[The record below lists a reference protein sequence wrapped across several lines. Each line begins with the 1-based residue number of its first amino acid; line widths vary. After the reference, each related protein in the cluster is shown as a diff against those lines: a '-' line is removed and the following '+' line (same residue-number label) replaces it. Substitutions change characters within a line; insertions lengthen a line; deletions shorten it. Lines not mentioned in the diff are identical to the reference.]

1 MACELLS
8 GFRMLDLADEKGALC
23 GKIFADLGAD
33 VIKLEPPAGCS
44 TRRIPPFLDDR
55 PGADRGLYFL
65 AYQAGKR
72 SATLN
77 LESPDGRALL
87 EKLVRKSDFLVESF
101 APGYMDALGLGY
113 ERLAELNPRLI
124 YTSITPFGDSGP
136 GRGWKA
142 ADIVAWA
149 AGGPMFMTGE
159 KGKPPLEMSVAQAG
173 LHAGAEAAVASL
185 LAHYP
190 REIEGRGQRVVVNM
204 QACVVWT
211 LMNEQAM
218 PIMHGDYV
226 RRDGVYYSATGS
238 RRQLV
243 YQCRDGYISTL
254 LAGGPGV
261 GTISMKGLVA
271 WMAERGCAAQ
281 WMIDKDWASW
291 VPGILMK
298 ATEKDTEEIA
308 DLEERVRRFFA
319 AMTKREIYAEGLKRR
334 ILLAPVATAA
344 DIAAD
349 EQLKTRDYFVPIEH
363 DTLGR
368 TLTLPGAFAKMSA
381 TPLGPAHRAPRLGE
395 HNGEVWGELSGIDGA
410 RLGRLRAV
418 GAI

>member
-1 MACELLS
+1 MASELLS
-8 GFRMLDLADEKGALC
+8 GFRMLDLTDERGALC

-33 VIKLEPPAGCS
+33 VVKVEPPSGCP
-44 TRRIPPFLDDR
+44 TRRIPPFLDDQ
-55 PGADRGLYFL
+55 PGPDRGLYFI

-72 SATLN
+72 SVTLN
-77 LESPDGRALL
+77 LESADGRALL
-87 EKLVRKSDFLVESF
+87 EDLARKSDFLVESF
-101 APGYMDALGLGY
+101 APGYMDSLGLGY

-124 YTSITPFGDSGP
+124 YASITPFGDSGP
-136 GRGWKA
+136 ARNYKA
-142 ADIVAWA
+142 ADIVSWA
-149 AGGPMFMTGE
+149 SGGPMFMMGE
-159 KGKPPLEMSVAQAG
+159 KGRPPLEMSVPQAG

-190 REIEGRGQRVVVNM
+190 REIEGRGQRVIVNT

-218 PIMHGDYV
+218 PIMHGDYI

-243 YQCRDGYISTL
+243 YACKDGYISTL

-261 GTISMKGLVA
+261 GAISMKGLVG
-271 WMAERGCAAQ
+271 WMAEKGCAAQ

-298 ATEKDTEEIA
+298 ATEKDLEEIA
-308 DLEERVRRFFA
+308 DLEDRVRRFFA
-319 AMTKREIYAEGLKRR
+319 TMTKREIYAEGLKRR

-344 DIAAD
+344 DIAED
-349 EQLKTRDYFVPIEH
+349 EQLKARNYFVRIEH

-368 TLTLPGAFAKMSA
+368 TLTLPGAFAKMSV
-381 TPLGPAHRAPRLGE
+381 TPIGPARRAPRLGE
-395 HNGEVWGELSGIDGA
+395 HNGEVWGELMGIDGG
-410 RLGRLRAV
+410 RMSRLRAI

>member
-1 MACELLS
+1 MACEMLN
-8 GFRMLDLADEKGALC
+8 GFRMLDLADDRGALC

-33 VIKLEPPAGCS
+33 VIKIEPPGGCP
-44 TRRIPPFLDDR
+44 TRRIPPFLDDE
-55 PGADRGLYFL
+55 PGADRGLYFI

-72 SATLN
+72 SVTLN
-77 LESPDGRALL
+77 LESADGRALFENL
-87 EKLVRKSDFLVESF
+87 ARKADFLVESF
-101 APGYMDALGLGY
+101 APGYMDSLDLGY
-113 ERLAELNPRLI
+113 ERLAALNPRLI
-124 YTSITPFGDSGP
+124 YASITPFGDSGP
-136 GRGWKA
+136 GKDYKA
-142 ADIVAWA
+142 ADIVSWA
-149 AGGPMFMTGE
+149 SGGPMFMMGE
-159 KGKPPLEMSVAQAG
+159 KGKPPLEMSVPQAG

-190 REIEGRGQRVVVNM
+190 REIEGIGQRVVVNT

-218 PIMHGDYV
+218 PIMHGDYI
-226 RRDGVYYSATGS
+226 RREGVYYSATGS

-243 YQCRDGYISTL
+243 YACKDGYISTL

-261 GTISMKGLVA
+261 GAISMKGLVA
-271 WMAERGCAAQ
+271 WMGEHGCAAQ
-281 WMIDKDWASW
+281 WMAEKDWASW

-298 ATEKDTEEIA
+298 ATARDVEEIN

-319 AMTKREIYAEGLKRR
+319 TMTKREIYAEALKRR

-349 EQLKTRDYFVPIEH
+349 EQLKARDYFVRIEH

-368 TLTLPGAFAKMSA
+368 TLTLPGAFGKLSA
-381 TPLGPAHRAPRLGE
+381 TPIGPARRAPRLGE
-395 HNGEVWGELSGIDGA
+395 HNGEVLGGLLGIDGA
-410 RLGRLRAV
+410 RMGRLRAT